1 MSVGVCEAAIH
12 AFFPSSFVCV
22 CVSSEHLRVCERQ
35 QGVMLDVCVLLCVY
49 LRQQFLFVCVCVR
62 GV

>member
-12 AFFPSSFVCV
+12 DFFFFICVFLCQCGTYVSVCEAAKDDVKICV
-22 CVSSEHLRVCERQ
+22 CVFAAAFPVC
-35 QGVMLDVCVLLCVY
+35 
-49 LRQQFLFVCVCVR
+49 VCVCVR